1 MSITVSLYVEN
12 QVLYVNLNGELD
24 HHTSDQLRSRL
35 NTVMSES
42 QIKHIVFNL
51 KHLDFMDSSGIG
63 VVIGR
68 LKKVQN
74 RDGKVCI
81 TNVNKR
87 VDKVFTLSGLYK
99 IITVYNNVDEALE
112 SI

>member
-35 NTVMSES
+35 NTVMGES

-63 VVIGR
+63 VIIGR
-68 LKKVQN
+68 YKKISYFG
-74 RDGKVCI
+74 GKVFAINTDMRIRRTLMICGLH
-81 TNVNKR
+81 
-87 VDKVFTLSGLYK
+87 KV
-99 IITVYNNVDEALE
+99 IEIME
-112 SI
+112 